1 MPEGYH
7 HLTRDQRCQ
16 LCTVKNSGESTGN
29 IAVILGVHRAT
40 LYREL
45 SRNKGQKGCRFQQ
58 AHGEAFER
66 KKFPVHNNLKM
77 TPKLITAIEDKLR
90 LQWSP
95 VQISGWLTRH
105 NSNEAVSHESIYKHV
120 WRDKQQGGNLYKE
133 LRHHGKKYNKR
144 GSRKSGRGCIP
155 GRIDISERA
164 AIVEENSRLGDWKID
179 AIIGK
184 W

>member
-1 MPEGYH
+1 
-7 HLTRDQRCQ
+7 
-16 LCTVKNSGESTGN
+16 
-29 IAVILGVHRAT
+29 
-40 LYREL
+40 
-45 SRNKGQKGCRFQQ
+45 
-58 AHGEAFER
+58 
-66 KKFPVHNNLKM
+66 M

-95 VQISGWLTRH
+95 VQISGWLRSQ

-155 GRIDISERA
+155 GRIDISEWA

-179 AIIGK
+179 TIIGK